1 MENSRSELNPKPQT
15 AAARMDRLTDPPR
28 GTLLNPGVSA
38 DFKAHHLS
46 VYGRRLV
53 SNRDLRVVEV
63 AELMADW
70 ASDETQP
77 NGVREGFPL
86 NSVVGLNLAI
96 NDFEILFRSH
106 AEDSEDAFAIFTH
119 EWKWRPPV
127 LKSFK
132 PAEVSRWEMEVYNI
146 LYNYCLRPLEYN
158 SHTINQFI
166 VWLCSHGSVPREMHT
181 IIERERL
188 TGQGIKY
195 SDLLA
200 FVKFNVDEQ
209 PEEIQRKKRLTDFFA
224 NNEPPRLG
232 AVGLEDFD
240 RYKRDV
246 IKICQTNQDIF
257 VLWDDQFVSWLKRGL
272 RGFPRLISSID
283 RRAFEL
289 AIRLDENRP
298 PTCKDIH
305 LMFGDLLIVM
315 EHYIT
320 REHDRQTEV
329 RPEPLTEQS
338 DDEVELEDMFNEI
351 LHNER
356 EIHYQRAEIQKRQA
370 ENRETVDDD
379 RRLYLLDQKGLKCVK
394 MLKELQ
400 SAQRRRK
407 IKFEQEAM
415 QRKIGSTMFI
425 TRKPT
430 AQIIAAQDI
439 ELRKAVLQ
447 EILAPQQYYT
457 HMPEHRPSYPHR
469 PYQKSDQVNH
479 DPDYERRQRCRMA
492 EIRRQKLTRRTR

>member
-1 MENSRSELNPKPQT
+1 MEDSRSEFNPKPKT
-15 AAARMDRLTDPPR
+15 AAARMDRLTDPPK

-166 VWLCSHGSVPREMHT
+166 VWLCSHGSVPGEMHT

-257 VLWDDQFVSWLKRGL
+257 VLWDEQFVSWLKRGL

-329 RPEPLTEQS
+329 RPEPLTGQS

-351 LHNER
+351 LQNER
-356 EIHYQRAEIQKRQA
+356 EIHCQRAEIQKRKA
-370 ENRETVDDD
+370 ENRGIVDDD

-400 SAQRRRK
+400 SAQRKRK

-415 QRKIGSTMFI
+415 QRNIGSTMFI

-457 HMPEHRPSYPHR
+457 QMPEHRPYYPHR
-469 PYQKSDQVNH
+469 PYQKSDQANH

-492 EIRRQKLTRRTR
+492 EIRRQKLTRRMR

>member
-1 MENSRSELNPKPQT
+1 MENSRSELNPKPKT
-15 AAARMDRLTDPPR
+15 TAARMARFTDPPR

-46 VYGRRLV
+46 VYGRRLM

-77 NGVREGFPL
+77 NGVREGFPE
-86 NSVVGLNLAI
+86 NSVVGINRVI
-96 NDFEILFRSH
+96 NDWEVLSRSH
-106 AEDSEDAFAIFTH
+106 AEDSEDAFIIFTR

-158 SHTINQFI
+158 SYTIDQLIF
-166 VWLCSHGSVPREMHT
+166 WLCSHDSVPREMHT
-181 IIERERL
+181 MIVRERL
-188 TGQGIKY
+188 TGQGLRY
-195 SDLLA
+195 SDFLA
-200 FVKFNVDEQ
+200 YVKVNVDEQ
-209 PEEIQRKKRLTDFFA
+209 PEEIQRKKRLAGFFA

-232 AVGLEDFD
+232 VAGLEDFD

-246 IKICQTNQDIF
+246 IKICQTNRDIF
-257 VLWDDQFVSWLKRGL
+257 VLWDEHFVSWLKRGL

-298 PTCKDIH
+298 PTCKAIH

-329 RPEPLTEQS
+329 RPESLTEQS

-356 EIHYQRAEIQKRQA
+356 EIHYQKAEIRKRQA
-370 ENRETVDDD
+370 EDRGTVDDD

-400 SAQRRRK
+400 QAQRKRK

-415 QRKIGSTMFI
+415 QRNIGFTVFMTGKS
-425 TRKPT
+425 T
-430 AQIIAAQDI
+430 AQMIAAQDI
-439 ELRKAVLQ
+439 EVRKAVLQ

-457 HMPEHRPSYPHR
+457 HVPEHRPFYRHR
-469 PYQKSDQVNH
+469 SDQKSGQANH

>member
-1 MENSRSELNPKPQT
+1 
-15 AAARMDRLTDPPR
+15 
-28 GTLLNPGVSA
+28 
-38 DFKAHHLS
+38 
-46 VYGRRLV
+46 
-53 SNRDLRVVEV
+53 
-63 AELMADW
+63 
-70 ASDETQP
+70 
-77 NGVREGFPL
+77 
-86 NSVVGLNLAI
+86 
-96 NDFEILFRSH
+96 
-106 AEDSEDAFAIFTH
+106 
-119 EWKWRPPV
+119 
-127 LKSFK
+127 
-132 PAEVSRWEMEVYNI
+132 
-146 LYNYCLRPLEYN
+146 
-158 SHTINQFI
+158 
-166 VWLCSHGSVPREMHT
+166 
-181 IIERERL
+181 
-188 TGQGIKY
+188 
-195 SDLLA
+195 
-200 FVKFNVDEQ
+200 
-209 PEEIQRKKRLTDFFA
+209 
-224 NNEPPRLG
+224 
-232 AVGLEDFD
+232 
-240 RYKRDV
+240 
-246 IKICQTNQDIF
+246 
-257 VLWDDQFVSWLKRGL
+257 
-272 RGFPRLISSID
+272 
-283 RRAFEL
+283 
-289 AIRLDENRP
+289 
-298 PTCKDIH
+298 
-305 LMFGDLLIVM
+305 MFGDLLIVM

-370 ENRETVDDD
+370 ENRGTVDDD

-469 PYQKSDQVNH
+469 PYQKSDQANH

>member
-1 MENSRSELNPKPQT
+1 
-15 AAARMDRLTDPPR
+15 MDRLTDPPR

-86 NSVVGLNLAI
+86 NSVVGVNLAI

-106 AEDSEDAFAIFTH
+106 AEDSEDSFAIFTH

-146 LYNYCLRPLEYN
+146 LYNYCLRPLEYS

-240 RYKRDV
+240 RYKRNV

-257 VLWDDQFVSWLKRGL
+257 VLWDEQFVSWLKRGL

-329 RPEPLTEQS
+329 RPKPLTEQS

-370 ENRETVDDD
+370 ENRGTVDDD

-407 IKFEQEAM
+407 IKFEQEAT
-415 QRKIGSTMFI
+415 QRNIGSAMFI

-469 PYQKSDQVNH
+469 PYQKSDQANR